1 MPCACGSVRFEDAR
15 PIPPQAAAQRG
26 HRATPQP
33 ASRAQAT
40 HPDEGPVAAR
50 PLIPVL
56 AVALP
61 ACSLAERDASLLPPD
76 HGFLLTTLVA
86 PKLAAVERALGTDP
100 PRLVLLDPRW
110 ADGVGLEAI
119 QRLHRLAPGIDWV
132 ICWPRPARSWL
143 PLLLACGARGAVTC
157 GSTPQARLK
166 ALNGVLDGEV
176 WLPRQ
181 VLQWLYQQM
190 LETAQLDSRTVQAA
204 ARLTPREAEV
214 MALIHQGLR
223 NQDVADHLGVS
234 INTVKKHLA
243 SGFEKL
249 GIQRRRQMLG

>member
-1 MPCACGSVRFEDAR
+1 MPLEDAR
-15 PIPPQAAAQRG
+15 AARPQAAAQFRT
-26 HRATPQP
+26 RAATRP
-33 ASRAQAT
+33 ATRPLAA
-40 HPDEGPVAAR
+40 HANEAPLAAR

-61 ACSLAERDASLLPPD
+61 TCSLSESDATLLPPD
-76 HGFLLTTLVA
+76 HGFLLTTLVR
-86 PKLAAVERALGTDP
+86 PQLPAVERALSADP

-110 ADGVGLEAI
+110 ADGVGLEAV

-132 ICWPRPARSWL
+132 LCWPRPARQWL

-157 GSTPQARLK
+157 GSAPLARLR

-190 LETAQLDSRTVQAA
+190 LETAQFDSRTVQAA

-249 GIQRRRQMLG
+249 GIQRRRQVQG